1 MAKAVISQ
9 DGQSITYTV
18 AGRKNSEG
26 KSSVPQL
33 AAVANTVGVLSQR
46 DASLVVSFC
55 NMLVDRANQASEY
68 RKANPSKATGSTEE
82 QNIVSQKRMLTE
94 DGVLSTDQISQL
106 EAQGVLDGKRNGM
119 AWNAVNSILKA
130 KNDPDAAQHARD
142 QLVASLQ

>member
-68 RKANPSKATGSTEE
+68 RKANPKATGRTEE